1 MAGPSA
7 DYILELC
14 RQAADLDY
22 GLLIQTSS
30 TDSLRSDIY
39 YKLKCAGITTEDL
52 DIQIAVPSTPNTIYI
67 LRRSVELPE

>member
-1 MAGPSA
+1 MPEPSPG
-7 DYILELC
+7 YLLNLC

-30 TDSLRSDIY
+30 VESLKGEIY
-39 YKLKCAGITTEDL
+39 YKLKCAGLTTEDL

-67 LRRSVELPE
+67 LRRSMELPE